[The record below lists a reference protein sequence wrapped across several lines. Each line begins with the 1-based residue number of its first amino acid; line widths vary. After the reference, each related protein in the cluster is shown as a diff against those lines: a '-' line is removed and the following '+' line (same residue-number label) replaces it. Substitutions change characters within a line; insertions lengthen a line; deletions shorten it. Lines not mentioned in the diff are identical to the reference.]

1 MRVKVGRHTKKMEM
15 LHGSKR
21 GAAPQPR
28 CLNTYVEEVRHR
40 GGLLLEH
47 HVKMV
52 LPEHRAKGMFV
63 RTSQLTFSAEKSK
76 VEINI

>member
-1 MRVKVGRHTKKMEM
+1 
-15 LHGSKR
+15 
-21 GAAPQPR
+21 
-28 CLNTYVEEVRHR
+28 LNTYVEEVRHR

-63 RTSQLTFSAEKSK
+63 RTYQLAFSAEKTK
-76 VEINI
+76 AGINI